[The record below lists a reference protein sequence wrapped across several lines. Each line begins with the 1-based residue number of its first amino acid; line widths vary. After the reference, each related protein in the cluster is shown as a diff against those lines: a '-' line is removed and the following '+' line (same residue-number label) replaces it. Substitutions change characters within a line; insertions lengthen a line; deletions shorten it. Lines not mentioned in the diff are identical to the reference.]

1 MSWPGVE
8 GAPWEYEP
16 AALQLYHPL
25 ARQQT
30 FFLDSIVM
38 TPALS
43 YTYEIKR
50 KGRTLDKIRLEAD
63 KLAFLDIH

>member
-1 MSWPGVE
+1 VE
-8 GAPWEYEP
+8 RCASEHKP
-16 AALQLYHPL
+16 AALQLDHPL
-25 ARQQT
+25 ARSVVET
-30 FFLDSIVM
+30 FLLDSTVM
-38 TPALS
+38 TPAIS